1 MGVPGLGERSHI
13 LRNPPIT
20 KLFLAHENLIE
31 EQTNHKKKKKMTVQ
45 IKTTAL
51 INNTHHYD
59 ALYPLSL
66 WLTRLQQLKF
76 CLLFTVRLLS
86 IYVFS
91 LFSLIHFEVISASVS
106 SHI

>member
-1 MGVPGLGERSHI
+1 MGVPGLGERSHV

-51 INNTHHYD
+51 ITLTTMMLFIPFPCGLPGYSN
-59 ALYPLSL
+59 LSSA
-66 WLTRLQQLKF
+66 
-76 CLLFTVRLLS
+76 CC
-86 IYVFS
+86 S
-91 LFSLIHFEVISASVS
+91 L
-106 SHI
+106 